1 MRYGKYRNNDF
12 FRVCSR
18 MRFISL
24 EINEMMHND
33 LTEIDML
40 LNHMINNPEIISVKR
55 RITIAKRVLDS

>member
-12 FRVCSR
+12 FRVISR

-40 LNHMINNPEIISVKR
+40 LNHMINNPELSV
-55 RITIAKRVLDS
+55 